1 MPDLDAVTSSQA
13 GGSARVADRPAC
25 TRSFLLGATVG
36 VAIGVVGLCVPFAA
50 AATGSLM
57 RGLEAPLP
65 RPTAIV
71 LALNPWVLPLCALV
85 VAALLIVKERYV
97 GVRASIAT
105 NGVFLFLTILVSVAS
120 LGSLLMP
127 ILSIGESLSPG

>member
-1 MPDLDAVTSSQA
+1 M
-13 GGSARVADRPAC
+13 
-25 TRSFLLGATVG
+25 G

-85 VAALLIVKERYV
+85 VAALLIVKERFV
-97 GVRASIAT
+97 GVRASVVT